1 MRYFLY
7 TYVSAQ
13 NWDTTVKSGVFGT
26 KKDGTG
32 LPTKVKALRRGDLIV
47 IRDGSRQE
55 FTVLGACI
63 VSGDVFDQA
72 QYSPYKDLLWEDE
85 KRANATTYPL
95 RVPVETKAVPK
106 LDFAALTWK
115 ALDALGFYNAAG
127 EPLRGHQAWG
137 KKFVGNFLESE
148 FEVKSFSKLIAH
160 TAA

>member
-13 NWDTTVKSGVFGT
+13 NWDTTRKAGVFGT
-26 KKDGTG
+26 KKDATG
-32 LPTKVKALRRGDLIV
+32 LPTKVKALRRGDLII
-47 IRDGSRQE
+47 IRDGSRQD

-63 VSGDVFDQA
+63 VNGDVFDQS

-85 KRANATTYPL
+85 KQTNTTTYPL
-95 RVPVETKAVPK
+95 RVPVETKLVPK
-106 LDFAALTWK
+106 LNLTALTWT
-115 ALDALGFYNAAG
+115 ALDSLGFHNAAG
-127 EPLRGHQAWG
+127 DPLRGHQAWG

-148 FEVKSFSKLIAH
+148 FEVKSFSKLLEH